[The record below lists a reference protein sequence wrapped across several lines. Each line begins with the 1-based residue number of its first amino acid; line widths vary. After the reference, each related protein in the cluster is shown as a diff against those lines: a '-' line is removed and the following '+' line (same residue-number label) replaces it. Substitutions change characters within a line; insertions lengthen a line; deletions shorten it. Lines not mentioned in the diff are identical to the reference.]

1 MDKIRVLLIDDH
13 DMVRAGLRMLLEQR
27 DDMVVVG
34 DVNHG
39 NNALQLVEQLK
50 PDVLLLDMEMPGTK
64 GVEVAAQLQEAGA
77 DVKVLA
83 LSAHDDEE
91 YIQGVLCHGAAGYL
105 TKEEAID
112 EVVDAVRGVARG
124 EEGWMSRRAVARMAV
139 IVRREGCQV
148 DFNFTDREE
157 DVLRL
162 LMKGG
167 TNKEMAKQLMVT
179 ERTVR
184 FHLTNIY
191 DKLGVTSRSE
201 AASWALKNNFV

>member
-39 NNALQLVEQLK
+39 RNALQLVEELK

-64 GVEVAAQLQEAGA
+64 GVEVAGQLQEAGA

-91 YIQGVLCHGAAGYL
+91 YIQGVLCNGAAGYL

-124 EEGWMSRRAVARMAV
+124 EEGWMSRRAAAQMAV
-139 IVRREGCQV
+139 IVRRQTCLV
-148 DFNFTDREE
+148 DFTEREA
-157 DVLRL
+157 DVLRE
-162 LMKGG
+162 LMKGL
-167 TNKEMAKQLMVT
+167 TNKEIAKQLTVT
-179 ERTVR
+179 ERTIR
-184 FHLTNIY
+184 FHLSNIY
-191 DKLGVTSRSE
+191 DKLGVSNRSE
-201 AASWALKNNFV
+201 AASWAAKNHFA